1 MQADSPPPRACGVW
15 GHGHQWKPRPLVD
28 ATVTKCHSHVRIDA
42 IPFPGTLPP
51 SPSPPPRQPV
61 PVCFQVDSVWI
72 SWDGTAW
79 QPSAAFRFTPREDE
93 HDGYSDDEA
102 DEILDGQDGGEA
114 AGGEAA
120 AERADAAEVA
130 AAAGQGVAAA
140 EQAGVGGVAAAGEEM
155 VAGEAGVGRRAVGGG
170 AAPAGGSAADHELW
184 WEDSAPGGT
193 GAPQA
198 DGVTPELAG
207 SGQAAAGESANGAS
221 APPAASGAAGLTPPS
236 VPHLKLGRSAG
247 GGRTKP
253 PVNVVRMSMAEY
265 ENRNTRGTE
274 PPAGGEPARAA
285 AAPRPRSVFSLFGR
299 KKK

>member
-1 MQADSPPPRACGVW
+1 MTPRS
-15 GHGHQWKPRPLVD
+15 LVD

-42 IPFPGTLPP
+42 MPVPGTLPP
-51 SPSPPPRQPV
+51 SPSPPPRQPA
-61 PVCFQVDSVWI
+61 PFFFQVDSVWI

-102 DEILDGQDGGEA
+102 DEISDRQDGGEA

-120 AERADAAEVA
+120 AERADAAEAA

-140 EQAGVGGVAAAGEEM
+140 EQAGVGGVAAAGEET
-155 VAGEAGVGRRAVGGG
+155 VGGRAVGAS

-193 GAPQA
+193 GAPQV
-198 DGVTPELAG
+198 DGVTPEIAG
-207 SGQAAAGESANGAS
+207 SGQAAAGGSANGAA
-221 APPAASGAAGLTPPS
+221 APPAASGVARLTPPS

-265 ENRNTRGTE
+265 ENRNTPGTE

-285 AAPRPRSVFSLFGR
+285 AAPRPRSAFSLFGR